1 MTEPTLEER
10 FAALPR
16 PLEAEDY
23 NFERFRAEQL
33 LRDARDS
40 LRATGIQPGELAP
53 DFTLP
58 VATPSDAV
66 GGALRLS
73 DLRGQPVLLHFG
85 SFT

>member
-16 PLEAEDY
+16 PLEAEEY
-23 NFERFRAEQL
+23 NFDRFGVEHLA
-33 LRDARDS
+33 RDAQDS
-40 LRATGIQPGELAP
+40 LRAAGILPGELAP

-66 GGALRLS
+66 GGGLRLS

>member
-1 MTEPTLEER
+1 MTEPTVEER

-16 PLEAEDY
+16 PLTEEEY
-23 NFERFRAEQL
+23 NFTRFRAEHL
-33 LRDARDS
+33 ARDARDS
-40 LRATGIQPGELAP
+40 LRGAGVQPGELAP

-58 VATPSDAV
+58 VATPSGAV
-66 GGALRLS
+66 GGGLRLS

>member
-1 MTEPTLEER
+1 MTEPTVEER

-16 PLEAEDY
+16 PLEADDY
-23 NFERFRAEQL
+23 NFEHFRAEQL
-33 LRDARDS
+33 ARDAKDS
-40 LRATGIQPGELAP
+40 LRAAGIQPGELAP

-66 GGALRLS
+66 GGGLRLS

>member
-1 MTEPTLEER
+1 MTEPTVEER

-16 PLEAEDY
+16 PLEALDY
-23 NFERFRAEQL
+23 NFAHFRVEHLA
-33 LRDARDS
+33 RDARDS

-58 VATPSDAV
+58 VAAPSDAV
-66 GGALRLS
+66 GGGLRLS